1 MQNSAETKS
10 SIFFIF
16 LLAEPGQQKT
26 FKRKRSLINWPF
38 WKGSSTQ
45 LDSLPLSPS
54 LLSPTQGQ
62 LFGQPLNSVCSSDQ
76 GLPKPVMEMLVF
88 LYQEGPYTK
97 GIFRR
102 SAGAKACRE
111 FRDRLDSGTEEPE
124 ITHQSVFV
132 IAAVLKDFLRNIPG
146 SILSVDL
153 YEQWMDV
160 MEGEGEE
167 TRLPAVQR

>member
-1 MQNSAETKS
+1 
-10 SIFFIF
+10 
-16 LLAEPGQQKT
+16 
-26 FKRKRSLINWPF
+26 
-38 WKGSSTQ
+38 
-45 LDSLPLSPS
+45 
-54 LLSPTQGQ
+54 
-62 LFGQPLNSVCSSDQ
+62 
-76 GLPKPVMEMLVF
+76 EMLVF

-132 IAAVLKDFLRNIPG
+132 IAAVLKGNLSQSWLPDREPVTLTSRSLVQLPGQTGTMMLGIQDFLRNIPG

-167 TRLPAVQR
+167 ARLPAVQR